1 MLVQVG
7 NAAAPIE
14 IFRSPKQHGAGTAVS
29 SQRLRPTPKEF
40 DPGDRIGQL
49 SGWVG
54 VFIFVDQLVDLC
66 IENETIEDRR
76 NIVITDSVF
85 GFLG

>member
-14 IFRSPKQHGAGTAVS
+14 IFRSPKQHGEETAVS
-29 SQRLRPTPKEF
+29 SQRLRAQPKKF

-54 VFIFVDQLVDLC
+54 VFIFVDQPVDLC
-66 IENETIEDRR
+66 IENGTIEDCR
-76 NIVITDSVF
+76 NVVIANSILS
-85 GFLG
+85 FLG